1 MPPEANL
8 IQLTLLIDAG
18 ADADAEELDRLTRRL
33 RDEILELQ
41 VESVEPVRG
50 APAPEGTK
58 GVDPMI
64 LGALVVAVGPT
75 TLTKLL
81 EFLHAWAMRRE
92 GQTVKLKLQNEG
104 GASLEVEVPAT
115 MSPAEVKQWVNSL
128 NEALEK
134 KKKGKK

>member
-1 MPPEANL
+1 MPPETNF

-18 ADADAEELDRLTRRL
+18 ADAHVEELDRLTRQL
-33 RDEILELQ
+33 RDEILELE
-41 VESVEPVRG
+41 VESVEPVKG

-64 LGALVVAVGPT
+64 LGALAVTVGPT
-75 TLTKLL
+75 VLTKFL

-92 GQTVKLKLQNEG
+92 DRTVKLKIQTEG
-104 GASLEVEVPAT
+104 GAMLEVEVPAT
-115 MSPAEVKQWVNSL
+115 MSPAEVKQWINSL
-128 NEALEK
+128 NETLG

>member
-1 MPPEANL
+1 MSSEINL

-18 ADADAEELDRLTRRL
+18 TDADAEELDRLTRQL
-33 RDEILELQ
+33 RAEILELE
-41 VESVEPVRG
+41 VESVEPMKG

-92 GQTVKLKLQNEG
+92 DRTVKLKIQTEG
-104 GASLEVEVPAT
+104 GAMLEVEVPAT

-128 NEALEK
+128 NETLEK
-134 KKKGKK
+134 KKGRK